1 MYLIREP
8 QGKIIFS
15 IELSDRTAN
24 IMICAPIEN
33 TAKPGH
39 NNLITA
45 CKVRLLSRHR
55 REWIICLFNGHTC
68 HSYSVMHLSNLFMKG
83 SYSDS
88 SSDVVL
94 SVACFGVS
102 FCSLSPVFLDDMSRI
117 MRKPASCICEN
128 KDADE
133 LGEAS
138 LFSLQRKYNP
148 YTF

>member
-1 MYLIREP
+1 
-8 QGKIIFS
+8 
-15 IELSDRTAN
+15 
-24 IMICAPIEN
+24 
-33 TAKPGH
+33 
-39 NNLITA
+39 
-45 CKVRLLSRHR
+45 
-55 REWIICLFNGHTC
+55 
-68 HSYSVMHLSNLFMKG
+68 MKE

-102 FCSLSPVFLDDMSRI
+102 FCSLSPVFLDNMSRI
-117 MRKPASCICEN
+117 MRKPAFCICEN

-133 LGEAS
+133 LEEVP